1 MAKIKVYKAMVDGK
15 EQVFTVK
22 PEGETT
28 FLSDFPEA
36 KFIEE
41 IDNDSVEKMLSVK
54 ATIEIIQIKMN
65 A

>member
-41 IDNDSVEKMLSVK
+41 IDNDSVDGPGDGRM
-54 ATIEIIQIKMN
+54 
-65 A
+65 